1 MLPNF
6 NEDFIKDYSEENDK
20 GHFLGVNVHYIKK
33 LRELHNDLSFLPKIM
48 IIEKHLLIENT

>member
-6 NEDFIKDYSEENDK
+6 NEGFIKDYSEENDK
-20 GHFLGVNVHYIKK
+20 GHFLEVNVHYIKK

-48 IIEKHLLIENT
+48 IIEKDLLIENT